1 LFCICSI
8 LIPVLLLYLQ
18 VEQLQYEYITHAYS
32 NNRMNA
38 NIRFKEKMREGVYK
52 TINAKR
58 PAKRRERGG
67 GGENNENLEVSGF
80 ERTEIR
86 KFV

>member
-1 LFCICSI
+1 
-8 LIPVLLLYLQ
+8 
-18 VEQLQYEYITHAYS
+18 
-32 NNRMNA
+32 MNA

-52 TINAKR
+52 TINAKSLQ
-58 PAKRRERGG
+58 KGEKRGG